1 MTDFRHQ
8 RADESG
14 QLEWEL
20 VVAGTDGDL
29 TATVTTWVDGVAT
42 VDAHPASE
50 DEAALWA
57 STQPAPTEIPDPVGL
72 VLGVAAALAPLAV
85 LAELESAD
93 PAVTAILDALA
104 GVGTAL
110 AAALPE

>member
-1 MTDFRHQ
+1 MTDYRHQ
-8 RADESG
+8 RADETG
-14 QLEWEL
+14 ALVWEL
-20 VVAGTDGDL
+20 VVSGSEGGL
-29 TATVTTWVDGVAT
+29 TATETTWVDGVPT

-50 DEAALWA
+50 DEAAVWA
-57 STQPAPTEIPDPVGL
+57 SVQPAPTEIPDPVGL